1 MFLSCRDAAQLMDS
15 VSLWLNFV
23 LDAVKRNLLCGFCA
37 HASSWQNVPFRG
49 KRCLIDSINRKRLT
63 APHLILS
70 KKYHTLHHLTE
81 FNLKLSLMLYWKAGK
96 THLKVQSATSELQPL
111 FPAWNVDTACRAMWR
126 SWGLTVQVSATAK
139 TPVRE
144 NSQVWRWMM
153 KLAAEATQV
162 KTRMRRAMMQL
173 HSIQQT
179 LSAAIKENYKA
190 VRNPSASLPLYPA
203 LCVCVCVPGSA
214 HITVMSALR
223 LSFLSQF
230 DKRNKIK
237 VRIVPFFCSRSCH
250 FVFTHTELYLY
261 LLWRQSIITFGGRCC
276 KIKGCVC
283 VCVCW

>member
-139 TPVRE
+139 TPGVAVDDE
-144 NSQVWRWMM
+144 AGCWGHTGED
-153 KLAAEATQV
+153 KDEEGDDAAAQHPTN
-162 KTRMRRAMMQL
+162 T
-173 HSIQQT
+173 
-179 LSAAIKENYKA
+179 
-190 VRNPSASLPLYPA
+190 
-203 LCVCVCVPGSA
+203 
-214 HITVMSALR
+214 
-223 LSFLSQF
+223 
-230 DKRNKIK
+230 KRCN
-237 VRIVPFFCSRSCH
+237 
-250 FVFTHTELYLY
+250 
-261 LLWRQSIITFGGRCC
+261 
-276 KIKGCVC
+276 
-283 VCVCW
+283 